1 MTIERRTERA
11 RLIGQMAG
19 KIDYLKSLEERED
32 IGGIGDY
39 SSVYDNMLRQV
50 LADMQKINERLRAI
64 VIEG

>member
-1 MTIERRTERA
+1 MTLEKRTERA

-19 KIDYLKSLEERED
+19 KIDYLRSLEQRED
-32 IGGIGDY
+32 IGGLGAY

-50 LADMQKINERLRAI
+50 LADMETINEQLRAI

>member
-19 KIDYLKSLEERED
+19 KIDYLRDLESRED
-32 IGGIGDY
+32 IGGLGDY

-50 LADMQKINERLRAI
+50 LADMETINERLRAI

>member
-19 KIDYLKSLEERED
+19 KIDYLRSLEQRED
-32 IGGIGDY
+32 IGGLGDY

-50 LADMQKINERLRAI
+50 LADMETINEQLRAI